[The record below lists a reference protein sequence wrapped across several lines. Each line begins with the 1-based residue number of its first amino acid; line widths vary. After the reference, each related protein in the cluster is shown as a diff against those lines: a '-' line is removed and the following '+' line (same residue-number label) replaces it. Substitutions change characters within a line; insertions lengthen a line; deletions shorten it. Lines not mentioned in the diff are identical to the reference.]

1 MLRYGFFDS
10 EIVGYDE
17 EGMPKFD
24 RAESSDFLAMF
35 ISQIISDGV
44 LAAPGDCFQV
54 VASEG
59 MVLKVRPGFGIIRGR
74 FAADTKE
81 AEIEIPKAPTSYKR
95 IDRVVLRVNYIQ
107 RLCEIVVKTGTPDA
121 TPAPPEL
128 LQPASGDY
136 YELCL
141 ATVAINSNQTVITQ
155 SHITDTRY
163 DSSVCGLVTQ
173 VIDHLDTS
181 VFYAQLNQFYSEFV
195 DRSDDSYNS
204 FVQSMNSYLEN
215 LSESGDQQLEAIVN
229 ILNAFEVKSENDFN
243 AWFQNLKDILDEDAA
258 GNLQLE
264 IEALQERCTELEAEN
279 ESLYAQLRETTEMLI
294 MGNIITTILDAD
306 GLVLVDNDGAAL
318 VNLGKIHII

>member
-1 MLRYGFFDS
+1 VLRYGFFDS

-54 VASEG
+54 IAGEG
-59 MVLKVRPGFGIIRGR
+59 MMLKVRPGFGIVRGR
-74 FAADTKE
+74 FAADNKE
-81 AEIEIPKAPTSYKR
+81 AEIEIPKAPTAYKR
-95 IDRVVLRVNYIQ
+95 IDRVVLRVNYLQ

-121 TPAPPEL
+121 SPVPPEL

-141 ATVAINSNQTVITQ
+141 ATVAVNSNQTVITQ
-155 SHITDTRY
+155 THITDTRY
-163 DSSVCGLVTQ
+163 DSAVCGVVTQ

-195 DRSDDSYNS
+195 DRSDDSYNT
-204 FVQSMNSYLEN
+204 FVQSMTSYLAK

-243 AWFQNLKDILDEDAA
+243 AWFQNLKDILSDDAA
-258 GNLQLE
+258 GKMQLE
-264 IEALQERCTELEAEN
+264 IEELQKRCSDLETEN

-294 MGNIITTILDAD
+294 MGNIITTILDED
-306 GLVLVDNDGAAL
+306 GLALVDSDGAAI
-318 VNLGKIHII
+318 VNVGKIHII